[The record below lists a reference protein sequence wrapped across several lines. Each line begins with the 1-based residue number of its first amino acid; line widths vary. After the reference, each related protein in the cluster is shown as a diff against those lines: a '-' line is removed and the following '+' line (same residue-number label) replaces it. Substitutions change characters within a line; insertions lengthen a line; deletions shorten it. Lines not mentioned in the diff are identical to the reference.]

1 MVGSWIGNAFFG
13 LGSMGDLLELS
24 FEEIFRSKN
33 KSHNN
38 KKSQGDKEKAMNK
51 MLVTLALVFGIIGL
65 VAAKSFAEEVV
76 KVGNKICP
84 ISGEAIGEGG
94 MAGQQETVEYKGKAY
109 NICCSMCKKDF
120 LKDPEAAIKKMEEK
134 EAEMK

>member
-1 MVGSWIGNAFFG
+1 
-13 LGSMGDLLELS
+13 
-24 FEEIFRSKN
+24 
-33 KSHNN
+33 
-38 KKSQGDKEKAMNK
+38 MNK

-65 VAAKSFAEEVV
+65 VAARSFAEEVV

-94 MAGQQETVEYKGKAY
+94 MAGQQEIVEYKGKSY
-109 NICCSMCKKDF
+109 NLCCSMCKKDF